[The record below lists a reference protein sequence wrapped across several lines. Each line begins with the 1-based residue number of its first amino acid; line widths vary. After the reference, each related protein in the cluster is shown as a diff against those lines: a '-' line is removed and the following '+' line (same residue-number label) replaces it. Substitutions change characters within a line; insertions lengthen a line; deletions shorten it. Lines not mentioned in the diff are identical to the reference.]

1 MVLVLFNIFIN
12 DLDRR
17 IECTLSKFTDD
28 ANLSG
33 AADAIEGRDAIW
45 RDMGMLEKWGYVNP
59 LRFNKVK
66 CRVLH
71 LGQSNLSY
79 LYRLGEELTESSP
92 VEKDLG
98 GFWWMKSW
106 T

>member
-1 MVLVLFNIFIN
+1 MDGHSQRIVFSSSMCRWRTDTSGVLQRSILVLVLFNIFIN

-45 RDMGMLEKWGYVNP
+45 RDMGMLEKWA
-59 LRFNKVK
+59 
-66 CRVLH
+66 
-71 LGQSNLSY
+71 
-79 LYRLGEELTESSP
+79 
-92 VEKDLG
+92 
-98 GFWWMKSW
+98 
-106 T
+106 

>member
-45 RDMGMLEKWGYVNP
+45 RDMGMLEKWA
-59 LRFNKVK
+59 
-66 CRVLH
+66 
-71 LGQSNLSY
+71 
-79 LYRLGEELTESSP
+79 
-92 VEKDLG
+92 
-98 GFWWMKSW
+98 
-106 T
+106 